1 MVERTFARLKIE
13 DLEKLFDEKRT
24 SKDVLTS
31 LLGELS
37 HQTTFRA
44 KALRRRVTQA
54 PGVERAGKEN
64 IP

>member
-13 DLEKLFDEKRT
+13 DLEKLFDEKR
-24 SKDVLTS
+24 SNKDVLTS

-37 HQTTFRA
+37 HQTMSRA

-54 PGVERAGKEN
+54 LGVERISKEN